1 MSNSHEFDRN
11 LSLSSDDLPLS
22 ETFDNARK
30 QQAQVDPVGLV
41 TVKVRPLMHI

>member
-1 MSNSHEFDRN
+1 MSNSHESDRN

-22 ETFDNARK
+22 ETSDNARK
-30 QQAQVDPVGLV
+30 QQAQVDPMGLV